1 MPRYARP
8 YRAAQGGLAGWGM
21 GWGTHVSRI
30 QLAIL
35 MMKMMAGTVAVAD
48 AEHQKL
54 EGQHQPPQQ
63 L

>member
-1 MPRYARP
+1 M
-8 YRAAQGGLAGWGM
+8 
-21 GWGTHVSRI
+21 
-30 QLAIL
+30 
-35 MMKMMAGTVAVAD
+35 MMKMMAGTAAVAD